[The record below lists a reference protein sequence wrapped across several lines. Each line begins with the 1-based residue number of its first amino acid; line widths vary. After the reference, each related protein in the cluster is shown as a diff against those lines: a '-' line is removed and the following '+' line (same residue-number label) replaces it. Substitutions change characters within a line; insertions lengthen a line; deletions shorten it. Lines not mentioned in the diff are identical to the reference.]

1 MKRRVMIQ
9 ADESL
14 LERAR
19 QLAGERGIT
28 FPQLVRDA
36 IEREVDRDPDQPLSC
51 VGAVDTGGRARE
63 REYRPDAWR

>member
-19 QLAGERGIT
+19 QRAGERGIT

-36 IEREVDRDPDQPLSC
+36 IEREVDRDPDRSLSC
-51 VGAVDTGGRARE
+51 VGTVDTGGLARE
-63 REYRPDAWR
+63 REYRPDAWG

>member
-9 ADESL
+9 ADEAL
-14 LERAR
+14 LAQAR
-19 QLAGERGIT
+19 KAASRRGIS

-36 IEREVDRDPDQPLSC
+36 LEHELAVRGREPLSS
-51 VGAVDTGGRARE
+51 TGTIDSAGNARQ